1 MKGKYKEE
9 EGTKEV
15 PERVE
20 EPKEVSEEEE
30 KRETTKTPKTSK
42 TSNQSNEVKS
52 SNTPTYYNISIDVK
66 LKEVID
72 LDAEGY
78 ILNFESEPDKFKK
91 LPDEVIN
98 ELSRMNRERYRTSYE
113 LYKGE
118 VDQKDHPERYKT
130 PGVDITSR
138 YASATARLDIEGQ
151 RPGMRYCWATEPDV
165 KKRNRMG
172 YQICH
177 DPDIKTFHKD
187 PDGLHR
193 VADER
198 GTELIL
204 MEAPEAAWKEH
215 RKKVHE
221 LTDRRT
227 GAVSSAAERE
237 IAQSGYKTFNPN
249 KGPGGAGPKF
259 SAPVDEKGQPLEG
272 PSE

>member
-9 EGTKEV
+9 EGTQEV
-15 PERVE
+15 PEQPKEEVKE
-20 EPKEVSEEEE
+20 EPKKGETSKVS
-30 KRETTKTPKTSK
+30 KTSK
-42 TSNQSNEVKS
+42 PSNQSNEVKS
-52 SNTPTYYNISIDVK
+52 SSTPTYYNISIETK

-78 ILNFESEPDKFKK
+78 VLSFESEPDKFKK
-91 LPDEVIN
+91 LPDEVVN
-98 ELSRMNRERYRTSYE
+98 ELSRMNRDRYRTSYE

-118 VDQKDHPERYKT
+118 VDQKDHPENYKT

-138 YASATARLDIEGQ
+138 YASATARLEIEGQ
-151 RPGMRYCWATEPDV
+151 RPGMRYCWATESDV

-177 DPDIKTFHKD
+177 DPDVKTFHKD

-204 MEAPEAAWKEH
+204 MEAPESAWTEH
-215 RKKVHE
+215 RKKVRE
-221 LTDRRT
+221 KTDRRT
-227 GAVSSAAERE
+227 GAVSNTAENE
-237 IAQSGYKTFNPN
+237 IRSSGYKTFDP
-249 KGPGGAGPKF
+249 KRGPGGNF
-259 SAPVDEKGQPLEG
+259 SAPVDEKGQPLGG
-272 PSE
+272 PSGDR